1 MEAETL
7 LQKHKLFSEDVSTH
21 TPIYHATIKFGDEL
35 IGKQGDW
42 GLGTGDWGL
51 GTAGMGFGS
60 APRRV
65 QSGAQT
71 IKGIQ

>member
-21 TPIYHATIKFGDEL
+21 TPTYHATIKFGDEL
-35 IGKQGDW
+35 IGKQGV
-42 GLGTGDWGL
+42 WGL
-51 GTAGMGFGS
+51 GTAGMGFGA

-65 QSGAQT
+65 QLGAQT